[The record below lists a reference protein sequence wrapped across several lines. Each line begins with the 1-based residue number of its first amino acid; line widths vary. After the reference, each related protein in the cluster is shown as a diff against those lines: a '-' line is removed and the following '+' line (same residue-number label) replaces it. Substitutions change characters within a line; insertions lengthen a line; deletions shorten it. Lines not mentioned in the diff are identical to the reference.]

1 MPFKLN
7 KTLAMSGRWGL
18 LIIVLLIISLFIRP
32 RGFDDPYSTV
42 IEDREG
48 RLLGAMIA
56 DDGQWRFPSPDSIS
70 ERIKKCIVLFEDQ
83 YFENHPG
90 VDVFALARAAYLNI
104 KHRKIVSGGS
114 TISMQVI
121 RLMRK
126 GQARSISEKIREIFL
141 AFRLEMMYS
150 KDEILNMYLS
160 HAPFG
165 GNVVGLEAGSWRYFS
180 CSPGELTWADAACLA
195 VLPNAPSMI
204 HPGRNREVLLE
215 KRNALLDRLLEKQ
228 EIDSI
233 TWELSKQEPL
243 PGKPKALPQMAPHLL
258 DRLHASHRGE
268 RLRTTIDRHLQSSS
282 QMIVN
287 DHLKAL
293 KENEIHNA
301 SALILEVE
309 TGKVLAYVGNTT
321 LPGDQHG
328 EMVDIITAPRSSGS
342 VFKPLLYAALLDE
355 GRILP
360 KTLIPDIPTRMT
372 GFSPKNFNDTYDGAV
387 YADRALSRS
396 LNIPA
401 VNMLGDYG
409 VDRFQ
414 AFMNELGMNEVNRPP
429 GTYGLS
435 LILGGAETSLW
446 ELAGTYASMSRILN
460 HFYGQSGKYNSRD
473 FHTPVF
479 IANGEKSQIIYDE
492 PVLGAASIWLTYKA
506 MEEVNRPEREESWEA
521 FSSSR
526 RIAWKTGTSFG
537 FRDAWSVGTDPD
549 YVVAVWAGN
558 ADGEGRPGLT
568 GVSAAAPMLFDL
580 FDLLPQTDWF
590 ETPWDEMQKIA
601 VCKQSGHRMGKD
613 CETADSMWV
622 QLAGLH
628 SSPCPYHQIIH
639 LDPGGRYR
647 VTEDC
652 TELSEMRHEP
662 WFILPPAMAWYFKD
676 RHSWYK
682 EIPAYK
688 PGCDLSDIT
697 RAMDF
702 IYPDWNAQIY
712 IPTGLDGIPGEAILE
727 IAHRVPETSIYW
739 HLDEE
744 YLGKTM
750 NRHQMGIR
758 ADKGEHIV
766 TAVDERGEMISVK
779 FVVVSTK

>member
-1 MPFKLN
+1 MPFKVNSMLVMH
-7 KTLAMSGRWGL
+7 ARWGL
-18 LIIVLLIISLFIRP
+18 LIMLLLIISLFIRP
-32 RGFDDPYSTV
+32 RGFNDPYSTV

-48 RLLGAMIA
+48 ILLGAMIA
-56 DDGQWRFPSPDSIS
+56 DDGQWRFPSPDSIPS
-70 ERIKKCIVLFEDQ
+70 RVMKCILLFEDQ
-83 YFENHPG
+83 YFEDHPG

-104 KHRKIVSGGS
+104 KHRRIVSGGS

-121 RLMRK
+121 RLMQK
-126 GQARSISEKIREIFL
+126 GKPRTVSEKIKEIFL
-141 AFRLEMMYS
+141 AVRLEMMYS

-165 GNVVGLEAGSWRYFS
+165 GNVVGLEAGSWRYFA

-204 HPGRNREVLLE
+204 HPGRNREILLE
-215 KRNALLDRLLEKQ
+215 KRNGLLDRLLEKQ

-258 DRLHASHRGE
+258 ARLHVSHRGK
-268 RLRTTIDRHLQSSS
+268 RVRTTIDRHIQSSS

-287 DHLKAL
+287 DHLKIL
-293 KENEIHNA
+293 KENEIHNS

-321 LPGDQHG
+321 LPGDENG
-328 EMVDIITAPRSSGS
+328 EMVDIIMAPRSSGS
-342 VFKPLLYAALLDE
+342 VFKPFLYAALLDE

-401 VNMLGDYG
+401 VNMLRDYG

-414 AFMNELGMNEVNRPP
+414 AFMKELGMNKVNRPP

-473 FHTPVF
+473 LHPPVY
-479 IANGEKSQIIYDE
+479 IANDEKSQIVYDE

-537 FRDAWSVGTDPD
+537 FRDAWSVGTDPV

-568 GVSAAAPMLFDL
+568 GLSAAAPILFDL
-580 FDLLPQTDWF
+580 FDLLPQADWF

-601 VCKQSGHRMGKD
+601 VCKQSGHRMGQN

-622 QLAGLH
+622 PLAGLH
-628 SSPCPYHQIIH
+628 SEPCPYHQIIH
-639 LDPGGRYR
+639 LDPSEQYR

-652 TELSEMRHEP
+652 SELSEMRHEP

-676 RHSWYK
+676 RHSWYQ
-682 EIPAYK
+682 EIPLYK
-688 PGCDLSDIT
+688 PGCDPTDIS

-712 IPTGLDGIPGEAILE
+712 IPTDLDGNPGEAILE
-727 IAHRVPETSIYW
+727 IAHRVPKTSIYW